1 MAQHLR
7 LTNLGCLLRRK
18 RLLRDRLRSL
28 ALSAGVADF
37 LADIYRDG
45 TSFLGD
51 FRDNFGEDDLRCL
64 VAFGLVDII
73 KVDDLE
79 LEDLRKQTRRSY
91 RNNLHF
97 LVGLNFEL
105 TYDCRLQCDHCLQSS
120 IRNEYAGV
128 RLAEGCVKDAI
139 DQARFAGI
147 VSAGVN
153 FTGGEPFQ
161 ATVDL
166 FDLIA
171 HATKGGVR
179 TRLNT
184 SADWGHGGPV
194 RVSGEEFPHPE
205 SVVQRL
211 LECGLD
217 VLAISADRRLIQRP
231 SLVDCVS
238 NVANAC
244 ARLGL
249 PFQMVAT
256 GVKSDEETV
265 LISRLSERM
274 GDAFEQAGTIVRMD
288 EVDLGR
294 AADQLPETKLDPDV
308 PMFDVGATEC
318 GGKGFFRPRFLHV
331 SPRGELRSCLYG
343 IGLSHLGKIPED
355 TLFAVVNRIGHEP
368 VGRAF
373 RTGNVANWGDRL
385 WKTHSRLYRPVRH
398 PCTACVVAAALI
410 EGFHALASGR
420 GGGEPSPEEIRELNR
435 TIARKLNLLRPESNR
450 DQHARGCP

>member
-18 RLLRDRLRSL
+18 RLLGGRLRSL
-28 ALSAGVADF
+28 ALSPGVADL
-37 LADIYRDG
+37 LADTYRDG
-45 TSFLGD
+45 TSFWGG
-51 FRDNFGEDDLRCL
+51 FRDNFGEDDLRRL
-64 VAFGLVDII
+64 VAFGLVEII
-73 KVDDLE
+73 NVDDME
-79 LEDLRKQTRRSY
+79 LADVRKQRDGRTE
-91 RNNLHF
+91 NNLHF

-120 IRNEYAGV
+120 IRDEYAGV

-139 DQARFAGI
+139 DQASFAGI

-161 ATVDL
+161 ATIDL

-244 ARLGL
+244 A
-249 PFQMVAT
+249 
-256 GVKSDEETV
+256 
-265 LISRLSERM
+265 SRDCR
-274 GDAFEQAGTIVRMD
+274 
-288 EVDLGR
+288 
-294 AADQLPETKLDPDV
+294 
-308 PMFDVGATEC
+308 
-318 GGKGFFRPRFLHV
+318 FR
-331 SPRGELRSCLYG
+331 
-343 IGLSHLGKIPED
+343 
-355 TLFAVVNRIGHEP
+355 
-368 VGRAF
+368 
-373 RTGNVANWGDRL
+373 W
-385 WKTHSRLYRPVRH
+385 SRP
-398 PCTACVVAAALI
+398 
-410 EGFHALASGR
+410 G
-420 GGGEPSPEEIRELNR
+420 
-435 TIARKLNLLRPESNR
+435 
-450 DQHARGCP
+450 